1 MNMDYSKA
9 FELLNQDAEKERN
22 KKADFKQQLLD
33 KLSEE
38 PTMVIST
45 AYVYAKNYV
54 IYGEDIT
61 KAWTTAVQQAS
72 ILEKARQ
79 QAWAEA
85 YDSFKKDYE
94 NRLKTE
100 MLVMLEELK
109 KSIEDKVYNVSIY
122 NECLDCDVI
131 DYEDANEIIQE
142 KINAL
147 KESKDT
153 DTIIEADTGK
163 RENVENEE

>member
-22 KKADFKQQLLD
+22 KKADVKQQLLD
-33 KLSEE
+33 KLSKE
-38 PTMVIST
+38 PLMVIST

-54 IYGEDIT
+54 MYGEDIT

-72 ILEKARQ
+72 ILEQVKIKAQ
-79 QAWAEA
+79 TEA

-100 MLVMLEELK
+100 MAAMLDKIKAEIEEEK
-109 KSIEDKVYNVSIY
+109 EHAYADFERYKV
-122 NECLDCDVI
+122 
-131 DYEDANEIIQE
+131 DYLGQEWEDALDSLPIDDFRYGMERTIEIIDKYKNSE
-142 KINAL
+142 
-147 KESKDT
+147 
-153 DTIIEADTGK
+153 G
-163 RENVENEE
+163 

>member
-22 KKADFKQQLLD
+22 KKADVKQQLLD
-33 KLSEE
+33 KLSKE
-38 PTMVIST
+38 PLMVIST

-54 IYGEDIT
+54 MYGEDIT

-72 ILEKARQ
+72 ILEQVKIKAQ
-79 QAWAEA
+79 TEA

-100 MLVMLEELK
+100 MAAML
-109 KSIEDKVYNVSIY
+109 DKIRAEIIKYEGNCRLAVDEYPSCKQCTDNVFNSIY
-122 NECLDCDVI
+122 GFFDKYRGV
-131 DYEDANEIIQE
+131 
-142 KINAL
+142 
-147 KESKDT
+147 
-153 DTIIEADTGK
+153 TGQ
-163 RENVENEE
+163 

>member
-1 MNMDYSKA
+1 MDYKV

-38 PTMVIST
+38 PLMVLST

-85 YDSFKKDYE
+85 YDSFKKDCE
-94 NRLKTE
+94 NRFKTE
-100 MLVMLEELK
+100 MLVMLKELK
-109 KSIEDKVYNVSIY
+109 KSIEDKFYNVSVY

-131 DYEDANEIIQE
+131 DYEDINEIIQE

-153 DTIIEADTGK
+153 DTIIESDTGK
-163 RENVENEE
+163 